1 MNKRKQVRV
10 LVAHA
15 DTLMTRL
22 ISDIIGL
29 EGHTSVLAADAK
41 EALANLDRTEF
52 DLLIVGRLTGLELP
66 DFIFCMQDDPATAH
80 LPIIMMIE
88 GTRTSQLLI
97 PLRQPSTQTPR

>member
-29 EGHTSVLAADAK
+29 EGHTSVLAAAPK
-41 EALANLDRTEF
+41 RPSPI
-52 DLLIVGRLTGLELP
+52 LIEQSLT
-66 DFIFCMQDDPATAH
+66 C
-80 LPIIMMIE
+80 
-88 GTRTSQLLI
+88 
-97 PLRQPSTQTPR
+97 